1 MTKKDIS
8 SNEMNA
14 IHYVSA
20 IIGYAWA
27 MADEIM
33 ESKHTIG
40 NEYSL
45 ALTEFEKLLGR
56 LNLSEEQTKI
66 LLDSTEEMKM
76 FTKNKK

>member
-1 MTKKDIS
+1 MAKDIS

-20 IIGYAWA
+20 IIGYVWA

-33 ESKHTIG
+33 GEDANIG

-45 ALTEFEKLLGR
+45 ALTEFEKLLVR

-66 LLDSTEEMKM
+66 LLESTAEMKA
-76 FTKNKK
+76 FTEKK